1 MRKLLFCFLVATVA
15 ATCSSAS
22 ADLVI
27 LGRINNGSPDSFT
40 FAPLI
45 NITAGQTYYFTDN
58 GWTGTQFRSPSGTDG
73 DGNENLIKFTANGNV
88 TAGTLISSLDISNP
102 LFAWTK
108 AGLVPGAASGSFA
121 DLALSQTG
129 DQIYGFSGPTNLPL
143 QNPSAIHFVLD
154 DTNGFEAANSSAT
167 GAQPAGTL
175 GLTLNPTTLAGGL
188 RLINDGLA
196 RDRAGW
202 ETYVTTASNWTSGAA
217 VNPNDTGN
225 LLFTTSV
232 PEPSSLGLF
241 GLAAFGLSLFGR
253 RRSR

>member
-1 MRKLLFCFLVATVA
+1 MKKLFLLVAFVA
-15 ATCSSAS
+15 ASCSSAS

-40 FAPLI
+40 FTPLI

-58 GWTGTQFRSPSGTDG
+58 GWTGTQFRNTGATQPDG
-73 DGNENLIKFTANGNV
+73 DGNEGLIKFTASGSIV
-88 TAGTLISSLDISNP
+88 AGTLISSLDTTNP

-108 AGLVPGAASGSFA
+108 SGLVPGASIGSFA

-129 DQIYGFSGPTNLPL
+129 DQIYGFSGPINLPL
-143 QNPSAIHFVLD
+143 QNWSAIHFVLD
-154 DTNGFEAANSSAT
+154 DTNGFEAATSAGT
-167 GAQPAGTL
+167 GNKPSGTL

-188 RLINDGLA
+188 RLINDGIA

-202 ETYVTTASNWTSGAA
+202 EAYVTNTSNWTSGAA

-225 LLFTTSV
+225 LLFISV
-232 PEPSSLGLF
+232 PEPSSLGLL
-241 GLAAFGLSLFGR
+241 GLGAFGLSLFTR
-253 RRSR
+253 RRFR